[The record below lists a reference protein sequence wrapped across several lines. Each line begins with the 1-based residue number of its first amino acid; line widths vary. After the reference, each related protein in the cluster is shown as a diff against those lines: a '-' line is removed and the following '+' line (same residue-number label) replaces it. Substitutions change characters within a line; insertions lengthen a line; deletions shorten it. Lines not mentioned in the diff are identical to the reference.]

1 MAIFLNKI
9 MVIFMCAAFN
19 TYRAGSSSTIILHAE
34 DVKIRTQRHW
44 VTVQRDSTTWKQ
56 SRDLI

>member
-1 MAIFLNKI
+1 
-9 MVIFMCAAFN
+9 MCAAFN